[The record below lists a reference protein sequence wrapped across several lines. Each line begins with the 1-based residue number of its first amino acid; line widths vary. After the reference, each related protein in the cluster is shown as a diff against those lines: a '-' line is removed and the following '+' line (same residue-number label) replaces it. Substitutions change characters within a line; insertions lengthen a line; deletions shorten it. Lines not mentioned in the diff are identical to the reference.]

1 MLQFQARA
9 HSMIQ
14 STTRHYNKHSM
25 TWVFI
30 ISNVITSL
38 LLTLS
43 DLLTFSYATCLQG
56 QRRQKETVFD
66 CSTWQYVAYTL
77 ASVLPRLPD
86 FRPEGSIYCTLNV
99 YTHTKIIDRSHA
111 VMSLVEISIA
121 LSVGG
126 ALLAFY
132 LIYRQAFFH
141 NSLLDAEC
149 SIAEGCVACNRPPPP
164 HAHTYR
170 LCYAPYQLFKKCG
183 IKGPTPSVFTGN
195 YNVLKNKVFTYT
207 YMHQHHWIYY
217 FSICARH

>member
-1 MLQFQARA
+1 MQHACKDSVETKR
-9 HSMIQ
+9 
-14 STTRHYNKHSM
+14 
-25 TWVFI
+25 
-30 ISNVITSL
+30 
-38 LLTLS
+38 
-43 DLLTFSYATCLQG
+43 
-56 QRRQKETVFD
+56 ETVFD

-141 NSLLDAEC
+141 NSLLDA
-149 SIAEGCVACNRPPPP
+149 GCR
-164 HAHTYR
+164 
-170 LCYAPYQLFKKCG
+170 
-183 IKGPTPSVFTGN
+183 VFN
-195 YNVLKNKVFTYT
+195 
-207 YMHQHHWIYY
+207 
-217 FSICARH
+217 S